1 MKDENKH
8 DINLIQRKLVEMASN
23 DNSCANELQLFDGA
37 PMPIVTGLSCSI
49 EYDKFTTQYLSLCL
63 CYQLCTTLVRSLW
76 TLLLVSVCNKFSI
89 YAILEFHA
97 YLKRPCLEERD
108 KNLYA
113 VSFAH

>member
-49 EYDKFTTQYLSLCL
+49 EYDKIINQSVSLCCQCAPLSFKALGL
-63 CYQLCTTLVRSLW
+63 C
-76 TLLLVSVCNKFSI
+76 
-89 YAILEFHA
+89 
-97 YLKRPCLEERD
+97 CL
-108 KNLYA
+108 
-113 VSFAH
+113 S